1 MYQNDTFAGKVY
13 GIPCGKDG
21 TPDAAADWRTIVQL
35 DAETEG
41 APDGMAIDAAGNLWV
56 AHEQGGQVTPGHLP
70 AVAVQ
75 PEPGAYHCSMLQ
87 TANRARSA
95 QAVQSMAASRAR
107 QRQRDPSSRGQTA
120 CCSDLMGPARA
131 TGRVLLG

>member
-13 GIPCGKDG
+13 GIPCGEDG
-21 TPDAAADWRTIVQL
+21 TPDVTADWRTIVQL

-56 AHEQGGQVTPGHLP
+56 AHEQGGQVSPGHLP

-75 PEPGAYHCSMLQ
+75 PEPGVATPLQ
-87 TANRARSA
+87 HASDC
-95 QAVQSMAASRAR
+95 QSCTLGPGSPEHGSFKSTAASAR
-107 QRQRDPSSRGQTA
+107 FKFWRPNS
-120 CCSDLMGPARA
+120 
-131 TGRVLLG
+131 VLQ